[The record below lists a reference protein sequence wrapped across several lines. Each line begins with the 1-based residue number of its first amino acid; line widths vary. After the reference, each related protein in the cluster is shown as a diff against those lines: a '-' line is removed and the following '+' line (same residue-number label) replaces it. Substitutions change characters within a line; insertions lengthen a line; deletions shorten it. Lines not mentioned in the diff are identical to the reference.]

1 MSGKE
6 RCYLCNGTTKWR
18 GRECPCCEGTGL
30 MALDEDYEPPEP
42 DLMGCDHTEE
52 LVKAR
57 RMK

>member
-1 MSGKE
+1 
-6 RCYLCNGTTKWR
+6 
-18 GRECPCCEGTGL
+18 